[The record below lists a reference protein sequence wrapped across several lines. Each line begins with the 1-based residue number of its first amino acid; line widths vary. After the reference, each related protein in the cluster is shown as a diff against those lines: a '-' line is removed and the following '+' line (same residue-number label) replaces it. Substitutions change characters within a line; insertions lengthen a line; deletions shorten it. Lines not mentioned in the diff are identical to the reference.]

1 MTTKQKNHIPRALS
15 AALDCPQGYPL
26 QIDAETIVRDALE
39 RHHTRRAAAVELGF
53 SDATFSELLKR
64 HPELV
69 NAPAQPAPAAARTPR
84 QLSTQAKPVRHQP

>member
-15 AALDCPQGYPL
+15 AALDCPEGYPL
-26 QIDAETIVRDALE
+26 QADAETIVRAALD

-64 HPELV
+64 HPALLSV
-69 NAPAQPAPAAARTPR
+69 PAQPTPAAVRTPR
-84 QLSTQAKPVRHQP
+84 QLSTQAKPKRLQP